1 MRDLI
6 KIFINFKSC
15 IKKEQESLKIHCK
28 MYIVVYK
35 LTTAR
40 LTKQEGPIIV
50 KIKIVHHLTS
60 KSEGLPKENQIKMF
74 NNGS

>member
-1 MRDLI
+1 
-6 KIFINFKSC
+6 
-15 IKKEQESLKIHCK
+15 

-35 LTTAR
+35 LATAR

-50 KIKIVHHLTS
+50 KIKILHHFTS
-60 KSEGLPKENQIKMF
+60 ESEGLPKENQIKKF